1 MVVSL
6 RILIKVVICKTLMNQ
21 IVVQGQNEYN
31 SEN

>member
-6 RILIKVVICKTLMNQ
+6 RILIKVVICKTLMNP
-21 IVVQGQNEYN
+21 IVVQGQNEHN